1 MKFSSA
7 AKVKLTVLSTAV
19 LFVYECIYMQLFK
32 MGDFYG
38 RELSHFVPGAGT
50 PAYMP
55 HLPAMFGF
63 YVVVAI
69 AYVCFVY
76 PQAAA
81 HKSVQD
87 KFMAGA
93 FFGLILG
100 AAMNL
105 CNFAFLGGLWP
116 MSMLIADTLWSSA
129 VGGLLTVTTLNLAK
143 RFKIA

>member
-1 MKFSSA
+1 MKFTNA
-7 AKVKLTVLSTAV
+7 VKFKLTLLSTAV
-19 LFVYECIYMQLFK
+19 LFAFESIYMQLFK

-38 RELSHFVPGAGT
+38 RELAHFVPGAGT

-55 HLPAMFGF
+55 HFPAMFGF
-63 YVVVAI
+63 YVVVAV
-69 AYVCFVY
+69 AYVFFVY

-87 KFMAGA
+87 RFMAGA
-93 FFGLILG
+93 FFGLVLG

-105 CNFAFLGGLWP
+105 SNFAFLGGLWP
-116 MSMLIADTLWSSA
+116 MSMLIADTLWSCA
-129 VGGLLTVTTLNLAK
+129 VGGLLTVTSLNLAK